1 MAGRRAAGLLCL
13 GKPGT
18 GKTTIASFIVD
29 TLFEKY
35 GTDSSIRI
43 AFLYPSFQQLDE
55 RPGQLLRSIL
65 LQLCKRLSSVPSAL
79 MDLQHRFNNSTSMP
93 SIEDLFDVLQEV
105 VLNMSKVY
113 LVVDALDELSVSDR
127 RKLVPGFLK
136 LQNSLQLSLL
146 ATARPLLDVIQQFKT
161 FPIFYISTTAARDE
175 LDIFI
180 DTCIASLPIS
190 LQIEE
195 SLAKIT
201 HAAVK

>member
-1 MAGRRAAGLLCL
+1 M
-13 GKPGT
+13 
-18 GKTTIASFIVD
+18 
-29 TLFEKY
+29 
-35 GTDSSIRI
+35 
-43 AFLYPSFQQLDE
+43 
-55 RPGQLLRSIL
+55 
-65 LQLCKRLSSVPSAL
+65 
-79 MDLQHRFNNSTSMP
+79 
-93 SIEDLFDVLQEV
+93 FDVLQEV